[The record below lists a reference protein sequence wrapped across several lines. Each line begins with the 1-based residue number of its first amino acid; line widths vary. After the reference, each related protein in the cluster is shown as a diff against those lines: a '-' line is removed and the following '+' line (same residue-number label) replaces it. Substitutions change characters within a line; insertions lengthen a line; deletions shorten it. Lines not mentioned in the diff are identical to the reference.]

1 MTDRVLLT
9 EQRENVLAGEYD
21 GSDAAL
27 RNQKSRL
34 RKSSQTALQELTQV
48 AESQHIDHT
57 EVFDPGDVFRLLRA
71 LLTPVYPD
79 HYADHED
86 RSGLMHEK
94 ETTDEWT
101 AYGSRLQVQMAKL
114 ILSSTTELPGTTN
127 SVGDGLQVT
136 EIDESDE

>member
-9 EQRENVLAGEYD
+9 EQRENVLNGEYD

-57 EVFDPGDVFRLLRA
+57 DVFDPDDVFRLLRA

-86 RSGLMHEK
+86 FGGLTHEK
-94 ETTDEWT
+94 DMTDEWN
-101 AYGSRLQVQMAKL
+101 AYASRLQVQLAKL
-114 ILSSTTELPGTTN
+114 VLEEP
-127 SVGDGLQVT
+127 DA
-136 EIDESDE
+136 DE